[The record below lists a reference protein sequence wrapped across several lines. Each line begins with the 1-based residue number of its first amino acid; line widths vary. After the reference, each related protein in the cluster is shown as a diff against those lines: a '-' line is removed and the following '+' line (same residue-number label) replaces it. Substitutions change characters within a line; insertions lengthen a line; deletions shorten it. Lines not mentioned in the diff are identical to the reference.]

1 MEIVPDMEMPLI
13 VVDLAALARQGVA
26 AVRIIPPP
34 TSLCTAVVAVEEE
47 AMGHLDLM
55 ALRVA
60 MRPGAAEV
68 ALEALAEVEAE
79 EVQVCKS
86 MTTRMII
93 FTEEATESQ
102 GPMGQWAL
110 TVLEE
115 TVAPVLSSLQP
126 STTNGGMETN
136 ENCTDRERLR
146 PLGCI
151 S

>member
-1 MEIVPDMEMPLI
+1 MGLVEIVPDMEMPLI

-47 AMGHLDLM
+47 VMEHLDLM

-68 ALEALAEVEAE
+68 ALEALAEAAVL

-93 FTEEATESQ
+93 FTEEATESP
-102 GPMGQWAL
+102 GPMGRWAL

-115 TVAPVLSSLQP
+115 TAGRAL
-126 STTNGGMETN
+126 
-136 ENCTDRERLR
+136 
-146 PLGCI
+146 
-151 S
+151 